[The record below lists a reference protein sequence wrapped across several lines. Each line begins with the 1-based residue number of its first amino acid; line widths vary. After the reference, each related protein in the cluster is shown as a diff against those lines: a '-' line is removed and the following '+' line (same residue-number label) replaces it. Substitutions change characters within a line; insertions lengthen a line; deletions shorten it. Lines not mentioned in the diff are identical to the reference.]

1 MNSPIKAAREAA
13 GLTVRELAAA
23 AKINKNTLCA
33 IVTGKTI
40 PRVDTLRRIAGVLGK
55 TLDELWP

>member
-13 GLTVRELAAA
+13 GLTVRELAAV

-33 IVTGKTI
+33 IETGKTI
-40 PRVDTLRRIAGVLGK
+40 PRADTLRRIADGLGK